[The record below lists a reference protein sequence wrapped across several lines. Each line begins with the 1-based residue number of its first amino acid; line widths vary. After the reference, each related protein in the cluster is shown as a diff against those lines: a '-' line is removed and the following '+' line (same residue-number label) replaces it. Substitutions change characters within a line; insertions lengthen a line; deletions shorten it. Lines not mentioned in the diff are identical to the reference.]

1 MNKTTT
7 IKELMEQRVSIMK
20 RLENASLL
28 LSETAS
34 YQTVYAGCLEVD
46 VALSKGQ
53 LQGAV
58 DTIQSVRK
66 EMVSIKQGKYNEAIF
81 TLLQRASNRKFARV
95 QAVLMHQLM
104 ERVRVTPSAIAFSS
118 SSAVLFRSTSLDSL
132 LSMVQQ
138 LDIEETALKPVLEAL
153 LRFGNSLLPDE
164 ASLERHGTTLSLHSQ
179 TDPAID
185 VDASSPLLPEKL
197 SQYTHFLVDNFFSL
211 SDSLRGCF
219 RDSFYPSV
227 ESWLLQW
234 LRVVVFSPSQ
244 VEYSTRHHRRD
255 ESRATSPA
263 TR

>member
-1 MNKTTT
+1 
-7 IKELMEQRVSIMK
+7 MEQRVSIMK
-20 RLENASLL
+20 RLENASVL

-46 VALSKGQ
+46 IALSKGQ

-66 EMVSIKQGKYNEAIF
+66 EIVSIKQGKYNETIF

-95 QAVLMHQLM
+95 KAVLMHQLM
-104 ERVRVTPSAIAFSS
+104 ERVRVTPSAIILSS
-118 SSAVLFRSTSLDSL
+118 SSTDQFRSVSLESL
-132 LSMVQQ
+132 LSMIQQ
-138 LDIEETALKPVLEAL
+138 LDIEELTLKPVLEAL
-153 LRFGNSLLPDE
+153 LRFGQSLLPDE
-164 ASLERHGTTLSLHSQ
+164 TSLELHETTLALHSRA
-179 TDPAID
+179 DPIID
-185 VDASSPLLPEKL
+185 GDASSPLLPEKL
-197 SQYTHFLVDNFFSL
+197 STYTRFLVDHFFAL

-219 RDSFYPSV
+219 RESFYPTV

-255 ESRATSPA
+255 ESRATSSP